1 MDAVP
6 TATQCGMT
14 STPILRVSDLPS
26 GVTASQLRGRRFRR
40 LSRDVYLPAD
50 AEDTLLTCC
59 QALAEVL
66 PGGSAFCLS
75 TGARLL
81 RLPVFD
87 GERVLLHVA
96 VPREATLTRRQQVTA
111 HGWWLPPEHVVHVEG
126 IPVVSAAR
134 TFMDLAPALRLEQL
148 VAFGDAALRCGH
160 ATQPDIDSIVGTG
173 TRRRGI
179 LRARQAAKLLDA
191 RAESPPESIVRVWLH
206 LSGLPAA
213 EPNVVITDLGGRFVA
228 RVDLCI
234 REYRIAVEYEG
245 RYHRDAAQYADDLDR
260 RNRLQEAGL
269 LVVHLEQHMLRSP
282 QTVVQPVAAALRTRG
297 WTGYPDFSFAHEPA
311 GRRRRPDSR

>member
-1 MDAVP
+1 
-6 TATQCGMT
+6 MT
-14 STPILRVSDLPS
+14 STSILRASDLPP

-50 AEDTLLTCC
+50 TEDTLLTRC
-59 QALAEVL
+59 QALTQVL
-66 PGGSAFCLS
+66 PSGSAFCLS

-81 RLPVFD
+81 SLPVFVS
-87 GERVLLHVA
+87 EREPLHVA
-96 VPREATLTRRQQVTA
+96 VPREATVTRRQQVTS
-111 HGWWLPPEHVVHVEG
+111 HGCWLPPEHVTQVDGV
-126 IPVVSAAR
+126 PVVSAAR
-134 TFMDLAPALRLEQL
+134 AFMDLAPTLRLEQL
-148 VAFGDAALRCGH
+148 VAFGDAALRSGQ
-160 ATQPDIDSIVGTG
+160 ATQPDIESIVGRG

-179 LRARQAAKLLDA
+179 LTARRAAQLLDA

-213 EPNVVITDLGGRFVA
+213 EPNVVITDPGGRFVA

-245 RYHRDAAQYADDLDR
+245 RYHRDADQYADDLDR
-260 RNRLQEAGL
+260 RNRLQEAGF

-282 QTVVQPVAAALRTRG
+282 QTVVQPVAAALRARG
-297 WTGYPDFSFAHEPA
+297 WTGHPDFSFTQEPG
-311 GRRRRPDSR
+311 GRRRRPGSR